1 MVAAE
6 AELDWV
12 SQRGAAN
19 DLDLRAV
26 AESHFQQPAAK
37 VVIAINGNHAAF
49 AADAQLVQMAGIGSS
64 AVIAGVVTAGLLH
77 NCRSG
82 YPYERS
88 GELDVSQLRMSFKSD
103 FVWFYIF
110 ILSAI
115 CNVLSTNIL

>member
-1 MVAAE
+1 
-6 AELDWV
+6 
-12 SQRGAAN
+12 
-19 DLDLRAV
+19 
-26 AESHFQQPAAK
+26 
-37 VVIAINGNHAAF
+37 VIAINGNHAAF